1 MRILLIA
8 DIHANWPALA
18 AIQERFDACLFL
30 GDAVDYAADPAPCI
44 EWLRRFATV
53 AVRGNHDHSLAQ
65 RVRVRPVGTFR
76 RISAALRP
84 HHYRVLSDE
93 QLTWLAELPVQ
104 RYVQLDGYRFL
115 LLHATPRDPLDEYLE
130 ADAEQW
136 RQRLEGVQ
144 ADFLCVGHTHVPM
157 HLQLGAVQVVNPG
170 SVGQPRDGDP
180 RASYVVI
187 EDGRVEFRRVAYDV
201 DRTVCQLKEA
211 GLESE
216 VLAAAE
222 WVLRSGGGARSVGSG
237 Q

>member
-1 MRILLIA
+1 M
-8 DIHANWPALA
+8 
-18 AIQERFDACLFL
+18 LF
-30 GDAVDYAADPAPCI
+30 
-44 EWLRRFATV
+44 RSFATV

-201 DRTVCQLKEA
+201 ERTVCQLREA

-222 WVLRSGGGARSVGSG
+222 WVLRSGGRARAVVSD